1 MSSARERVRT
11 LRDRLPIR
19 WKVAGA
25 SALLTLTIL
34 LAFAVV
40 VGLMAGRQLR
50 SDFEADV
57 ASAADGLGQRLHV
70 EVSGDRRVQCTGV
83 DLQDYARAEDA
94 IVRVLLTNGQ
104 HLCGPS
110 APQLGFPRQRPT
122 EVAGERVETRI
133 VPLELEGRRAG
144 IAVAQYARPL
154 SDLERTVR
162 RVRVLLLLGVLGGA
176 GLALL
181 AGLAIARRAMTPI
194 ARLTETAREIE
205 RTRNPGRR
213 IEVPDRK
220 DEVAELART
229 LDGMLLAL
237 DAARGETEHALARQ
251 KRFVADAS
259 HELRTPLTSVLANL
273 ELLAA
278 ELEGEPR
285 ETAESALR
293 STRRMRRLVADLLLL
308 ARADAG
314 REAPHAEVD
323 LARVLVDAA
332 GELGPVADDHPLE
345 VAADVEAGVLGA
357 PDELHRLV
365 LNLLENAN
373 AHTPRGTAV
382 RASVA
387 AGDGRAVL
395 AVEDD
400 GPGIPAELRERIFDR
415 FVRGGGDAGGG
426 TGLGLAIV
434 RAVAERH
441 GGTVSVGTGRDGRGA
456 RFAVSLPLA
465 TVPVAAEPSPSPV

>member
-11 LRDRLPIR
+11 VRDRLPIR

-34 LAFAVV
+34 LAFAVA

-50 SDFEADV
+50 SDFEDEV
-57 ASAADGLGQRLHV
+57 GSAADGLAQRLRV
-70 EVSGDRRVQCTGV
+70 EVTRNPRRVRCTGV
-83 DLQDYARAEDA
+83 QLGDYARAEDA
-94 IVRVLLTNGQ
+94 IVRVVLPAGER
-104 HLCGPS
+104 LCGPP
-110 APQLGFPRQRPT
+110 APQLGFPPQQPV
-122 EVAGERVETRI
+122 EIAGERIETRL
-133 VPLELEGRRAG
+133 VPVVIDGRRAG
-144 IAVAQYARPL
+144 FAVAQYARPL
-154 SDLERTVR
+154 SDLQRTVR

-181 AGLAIARRAMTPI
+181 AGLAIARRAMKPI

-205 RTRNPGRR
+205 QTGDPGRR
-213 IEVPDRK
+213 IEVPDRE

-237 DAARGETEHALARQ
+237 DEAHDETEGALARQ

-273 ELLAA
+273 ELLSA

-314 REAPHAEVD
+314 REAPHGEVD

-345 VAADVEAGVLGA
+345 VAADGEAGVLGA
-357 PDELHRLV
+357 PDELHRLA
-365 LNLLENAN
+365 LNLLQNAN

-382 RASVA
+382 RASVTTEA
-387 AGDGRAVL
+387 GRAVL

-400 GPGIPAELRERIFDR
+400 GPGIPAEIRERIFDR
-415 FVRGGGDAGGG
+415 F
-426 TGLGLAIV
+426 
-434 RAVAERH
+434 
-441 GGTVSVGTGRDGRGA
+441 
-456 RFAVSLPLA
+456 
-465 TVPVAAEPSPSPV
+465 

>member
-34 LAFAVV
+34 LAFAVA

-50 SDFEADV
+50 SDFEDEV
-57 ASAADGLGQRLHV
+57 GSAADGLAQRLRV
-70 EVSGDRRVQCTGV
+70 EVTRNPRRVRCTGV
-83 DLQDYARAEDA
+83 QLGDYARAEDA
-94 IVRVLLTNGQ
+94 IVRVVLPAGER
-104 HLCGPS
+104 LCGPP
-110 APQLGFPRQRPT
+110 APQLGFPRQQPV
-122 EVAGERVETRI
+122 EIAGERIETRL
-133 VPLELEGRRAG
+133 VPVVIDGRRAG
-144 IAVAQYARPL
+144 FAVAQYARPL
-154 SDLERTVR
+154 SDLQRTVR

-181 AGLAIARRAMTPI
+181 AGLAIARRAMKPI

-205 RTRNPGRR
+205 LTRDPGRR
-213 IEVPDRK
+213 IEVPDRE

-237 DAARGETEHALARQ
+237 DAAHDETETALDRQ

-273 ELLAA
+273 ELLSA
-278 ELEGEPR
+278 ELEGEQR
-285 ETAESALR
+285 ETADSALR
-293 STRRMRRLVADLLLL
+293 STQRMRRLVADLLLL

-314 REAPHAEVD
+314 REAARLPVD
-323 LARVLVDAA
+323 VARIVVEAA
-332 GELGPVADDHPLE
+332 GELGPVAEDHELE
-345 VAADVEAGVLGA
+345 VATDGPAMVTGA
-357 PDELHRLV
+357 PDELYRMV
-365 LNLLENAN
+365 LNLLENAVR
-373 AHTPRGTAV
+373 HTPPGTRIRGVARTEDGTV
-382 RASVA
+382 RI
-387 AGDGRAVL
+387 

-400 GPGIPAELRERIFDR
+400 GSGVPNDLAPRICDR
-415 FVRGGGDAGGG
+415 FVRAAGDTGGG

-434 RAVAERH
+434 RAVPESH
-441 GGTVSVGTGRDGRGA
+441 GGTVRLVAGADGR
-456 RFAVSLPLA
+456 
-465 TVPVAAEPSPSPV
+465 

>member
-34 LAFAVV
+34 LAFAVA

-50 SDFEADV
+50 SDFEDDV
-57 ASAADGLGQRLHV
+57 SSAADGLAQRLRV
-70 EVSGDRRVQCTGV
+70 EVSGDRRRVRCAGV
-83 DLQDYARAEDA
+83 DLQDYDRAEDA
-94 IVRVLLTNGQ
+94 IVRVLLPAGGL
-104 HLCGPS
+104 LCGPR
-110 APQLGFPRQRPT
+110 APQLGFPQQRPT
-122 EVAGERVETRI
+122 EVAGERVETRF
-133 VPLELEGRRAG
+133 VPIAIEGRRAG
-144 IAVAQYARPL
+144 FALAQYARPL

-205 RTRNPGRR
+205 RTGDPGRR
-213 IEVPDRK
+213 IEVPDRE

-237 DAARGETEHALARQ
+237 DAARSETEHALVRQ

-278 ELEGEPR
+278 ELEGEQR

-293 STRRMRRLVADLLLL
+293 SSRRMRRLVADLLLL

-314 REAPHAEVD
+314 RESPHAEVH

-332 GELGPVADDHPLE
+332 GELGPVADAHPLE
-345 VAADVEAGVLGA
+345 VAADVEARVLGA
-357 PDELHRLV
+357 PDELHRLA
-365 LNLLENAN
+365 LNLLQNAN
-373 AHTPRGTAV
+373 THTPRGTAV
-382 RASVA
+382 RASVTT
-387 AGDGRAVL
+387 GDGRAVL
-395 AVEDD
+395 AVEDE
-400 GPGIPAELRERIFDR
+400 GPGIPAEIRERIFDR

-441 GGTVSVGTGRDGRGA
+441 GGTVSVGGGRDGRGA

-465 TVPVAAEPSPSPV
+465 TAPVAG